1 MLEESR
7 KSFPK
12 RMALLLILAGK
23 WSRALPDGLSK
34 AGRDFIRPLQFNCKH
49 SRASFAAM
57 EHIERS

>member
-1 MLEESR
+1 
-7 KSFPK
+7 
-12 RMALLLILAGK
+12 MALLLILAGK